1 MPWVMLTWNLVTVF
15 KVVKNS
21 WYFLH
26 EGDHK
31 PWGVS
36 DKSAVGTWACVR
48 WLREGLRESWC
59 YSGLAAF
66 RKESKRAANPVI
78 STSAAEEQRGLKL
91 YWAGGGSLARKQE
104 TECLV
109 IFSHLHSILASM
121 LQQDYRRWQS
131 VLRLSCSLRQSGL
144 VRCCRCTALLLFK
157 NTGAWLLGPH
167 RLPSDS
173 CEGCFSF
180 LFTNRSFMHLNIHE
194 TYRCY

>member
-36 DKSAVGTWACVR
+36 DKRAVGAWACVR
-48 WLREGLRESWC
+48 WFREGLRESWC

-131 VLRLSCSLRQSGL
+131 VLTHDCLAPSGRVASSDAAVVQHYFCSRTLEPGS
-144 VRCCRCTALLLFK
+144 
-157 NTGAWLLGPH
+157 
-167 RLPSDS
+167 
-173 CEGCFSF
+173 
-180 LFTNRSFMHLNIHE
+180 
-194 TYRCY
+194 